1 MPSLSLSSHLVSS
14 VSSLF
19 VSFFSCSC
27 LISSHFT
34 PSHAFSFLSSH
45 LVSSVFSIS
54 YLFLSY
60 IVLSFSSFLLSSCLF
75 SSLLISSNLLFC
87 VFFYTLVCPCLSCS
101 HLFSACLI
109 SYHAFSFPIFS
120 SCIFCLF
127 SCLLFIF
134 SSFRFGFF
142 FSLLSYLFLSHIVLS
157 LLLPFSSCLLSS
169 SQIFLSLLIC
179 SLMWAVLFPFYL
191 MPSLPLSS
199 HPFWL
204 ILSFLFSSHLFS
216 SCLFCLILSC
226 RFLSVVFLSHLFSFP
241 FLFVSLLV
249 CWLFVSLCLHRH
261 LKFVIPLGDSYNDSD
276 AVSEILQEDGM
287 TLDTEDLLSFS
298 YQVAKGMDFLA
309 SKNVSVFLIYLRS
322 VSLTDTEFYIPSG
335 CSNPILHIFSL
346 FLYNATSSHS
356 ITSVQSRIGLH
367 KVTQERIHVVKH
379 MHTLIHWGSCWE
391 ISHFS
396 TWSAGPVFGLGE
408 GH

>member
-1 MPSLSLSSHLVSS
+1 MPSLFYLLILSLQFFP
-14 VSSLF
+14 SL
-19 VSFFSCSC
+19 
-27 LISSHFT
+27 I
-34 PSHAFSFLSSH
+34 FLSWPSLLFFCL
-45 LVSSVFSIS
+45 LV
-54 YLFLSY
+54 
-60 IVLSFSSFLLSSCLF
+60 

-120 SCIFCLF
+120 SCLF

-134 SSFRFGFF
+134 SSFRFCLFQ
-142 FSLLSYLFLSHIVLS
+142 SLVLS
-157 LLLPFSSCLLSS
+157 LFVSYCLVSSPSFLLLSVVFLSNLLVSSHLFSYVSCSLPILSHAFSSLIFSSC
-169 SQIFLSLLIC
+169 
-179 SLMWAVLFPFYL
+179 
-191 MPSLPLSS
+191 

-226 RFLSVVFLSHLFSFP
+226 PLSVVFLSHLFSFP

-249 CWLFVSLCLHRH
+249 CWLYVSLCLHRH

-309 SKNVSVFLIYLRS
+309 SKNVSVFLIYLHS

-335 CSNPILHIFSL
+335 CSNPIQHIFSL

-367 KVTQERIHVVKH
+367 KVTHKRIHVVKH
-379 MHTLIHWGSCWE
+379 MHTLIH
-391 ISHFS
+391 
-396 TWSAGPVFGLGE
+396 
-408 GH
+408 